1 MSSSYFI
8 CCPPRHI
15 YSSLPHLE
23 NYSRIVLYLV
33 EAIHTVYS
41 CIGIPRYTFF
51 SFPKQ
56 GCSVS
61 RGKKPHTKYPKLL
74 LFYLELTTVH
84 MLVNI
89 DTEKIF
95 SKTNFAHFLFHN
107 NFVINFLVRAIC
119 TFFLICFFSFKTWFY
134 HCRTDRIKTSTYL

>member
-95 SKTNFAHFLFHN
+95 SKTTRQFSILSSSSL
-107 NFVINFLVRAIC
+107 LVRAVK
-119 TFFLICFFSFKTWFY
+119 FKFQQAKEREVKDRRSFGLLTV
-134 HCRTDRIKTSTYL
+134 